1 MVATL
6 PVAGKPIVLKPTSHC
21 PECDHLRKK
30 SGTDTDN
37 VVRNEPASFEAGDVG
52 PGTDNNGGNS
62 HGDDNDNSEAA
73 NPMHNTATDHN
84 TTTTCNNNTG
94 DKAGDTVDSNTSNK
108 GGFENH
114 ASDDTDS
121 KVGNKAGFGCRV
133 AGSDSYNNYDNDIGN
148 DAGNDANG
156 LGDPDGNACR
166 EEGSDMPAKHT
177 LSEPMQ
183 RLQTWSGFPPGPPL
197 MWPSQARLPQPR
209 PVLRRPLWPK
219 QPLVLPEPPQKRLRP
234 LLQRSVDE
242 IASRTIASDLTA
254 ESQLVDVLAS
264 CRLLYLRHSA
274 IVNAN
279 NCHWDKVWN
288 MTNYMAE
295 RLKVEHSEHVS
306 SRAQHTM
313 SHKCTLE

>member
-37 VVRNEPASFEAGDVG
+37 VVRNEPASYEAGDVG

-121 KVGNKAGFGCRV
+121 KAGNKAGFGCHV
-133 AGSDSYNNYDNDIGN
+133 AGSDIGD
-148 DAGNDANG
+148 DAGNDTNE
-156 LGDPDGNACR
+156 LGDLDGHACR
-166 EEGSDMPAKHT
+166 EDGSDMPAKHT

-288 MTNYMAE
+288 MTNFMAE

-306 SRAQHTM
+306 SSAQHTM